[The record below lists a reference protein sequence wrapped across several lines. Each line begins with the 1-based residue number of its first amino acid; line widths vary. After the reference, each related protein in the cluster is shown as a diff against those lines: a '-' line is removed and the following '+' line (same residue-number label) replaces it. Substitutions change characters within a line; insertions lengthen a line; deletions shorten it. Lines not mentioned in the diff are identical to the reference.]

1 MRQRLNKLM
10 ILLLIISTFLTSAEA
25 LSASSSASSNASTQL
40 AAIAD
45 SSGSLSQADKAKSG
59 KKGKKRR
66 TDSMSW
72 VKLQQRYPGAYF
84 LNGSRLKKEAA
95 LTFDDA
101 PDPRFTPAILDI
113 LAKHHVQATFF
124 LVGTRASK
132 HPEIV
137 KRIHREGHIIGNH
150 SYNHEVMSRLSP
162 NAFHRQVWQTD
173 AILSRMIPYHPH
185 FFRPPYGEMLPKQV
199 AWAQNNGY
207 IVVNWDV
214 DSADWKNNPSS
225 KVILSNMHRTLRPG
239 SIILQHAG
247 GGAAQSLS
255 GTIEA
260 LPQLIASLQQKGY
273 RIVTLPELLGKSAE
287 RRIR

>member
-1 MRQRLNKLM
+1 MLQRLNKLL
-10 ILLLIISTFLTSAEA
+10 ILLLVIATFLTSAEE
-25 LSASSSASSNASTQL
+25 LNASSKASVQT
-40 AAIAD
+40 AAITD
-45 SSGSLSQADKAKSG
+45 SSGSLSQADKAKT
-59 KKGKKRR
+59 GKKRR
-66 TDSMSW
+66 SDSVSW

-84 LNGSRLKKEAA
+84 LNGPRHKKEVS

-124 LVGTRASK
+124 LVGTRADK

-150 SYNHEVMSRLSP
+150 SYNHEVMSKLSP
-162 NAFHRQVWQTD
+162 NDFHRQVWRTD
-173 AILSRMIPYHPH
+173 TIISRIIPYHPH
-185 FFRPPYGEMLPKQV
+185 FFRPPYGEMQPSQV
-199 AWAQNNGY
+199 AWAKNNGY

-214 DSADWKNNPSS
+214 DSADWKNNPTSS
-225 KVILSNMHRTLRPG
+225 AILRNMHKTLRSG

-247 GGAAQSLS
+247 GGVKQSLS

-273 RIVTLPELLGKSAE
+273 RIVTLPELLEQSAE
-287 RRIR
+287 RHIR

>member
-1 MRQRLNKLM
+1 MLQRLNKLM
-10 ILLLIISTFLTSAEA
+10 ILLLIIATFLTSAEA
-25 LSASSSASSNASTQL
+25 LSASSKASAEL

-45 SSGSLSQADKAKSG
+45 SSSSLSQADKAKS
-59 KKGKKRR
+59 GKKRR

-84 LNGSRLKKEAA
+84 LNGPRLKKEAA

-124 LVGTRASK
+124 LVGTRANK
-132 HPEIV
+132 YPEIV

-150 SYNHEVMSRLSP
+150 SYNHEVMSKLSP
-162 NAFHRQVWQTD
+162 NAFHRQVWHTD
-173 AILSRMIPYHPH
+173 AIISRIIPYHPH
-185 FFRPPYGEMLPKQV
+185 FFRPPYGEMLPNQV

-225 KVILSNMHRTLRPG
+225 KVILSNMHKTLRPG

-247 GGAAQSLS
+247 GGVTQSLS

-273 RIVTLPELLGKSAE
+273 RIVTLPELLGQSAE

>member
-1 MRQRLNKLM
+1 MLQRLNKLL
-10 ILLLIISTFLTSAEA
+10 ILLLVIATFLTSAEA
-25 LSASSSASSNASTQL
+25 LNASSKASVQL
-40 AAIAD
+40 AAITD
-45 SSGSLSQADKAKSG
+45 SSGSLNQADKAKSA
-59 KKGKKRR
+59 KKRR
-66 TDSMSW
+66 TDSLSW
-72 VKLQQRYPGAYF
+72 IKLQQRYPSAYY
-84 LNGSRLKKEAA
+84 LNGPRHKKEAA

-101 PDPRFTPAILDI
+101 PDPRFTPTILDI

-124 LVGTRASK
+124 LVGTRANK

-150 SYNHEVMSRLSP
+150 SYNHEVMSKLSP
-162 NAFHRQVWQTD
+162 KDFHRQVWHTD
-173 AILSRMIPYHPH
+173 AIISRIIPYHPH
-185 FFRPPYGEMLPKQV
+185 FFRPPYGEMLPGQV
-199 AWAQNNGY
+199 AWTKKNGY

-225 KVILSNMHRTLRPG
+225 AVILRNMQKTLRPG

-247 GGAAQSLS
+247 GGVTQSLS

-273 RIVTLPELLGKSAE
+273 RIVTLPELLGQSAE